1 MKATYYTNHSLTVH
15 SQAFNRV
22 FCSARISFMPTHN
35 LPVQQSL
42 FDVEDIKI
50 IFRHLFDGVNS
61 QIVVSEQNLP
71 SDSLNEAV
79 RHSRSI

>member
-1 MKATYYTNHSLTVH
+1 VKATYYTNHSLTVH

-22 FCSARISFMPTHN
+22 FCSARIVSMRPHN
-35 LPVQQSL
+35 LPVQHSV
-42 FDVEDIKI
+42 FDIHDIQI
-50 IFRHLFDGVNS
+50 GFRHLFDGVNS